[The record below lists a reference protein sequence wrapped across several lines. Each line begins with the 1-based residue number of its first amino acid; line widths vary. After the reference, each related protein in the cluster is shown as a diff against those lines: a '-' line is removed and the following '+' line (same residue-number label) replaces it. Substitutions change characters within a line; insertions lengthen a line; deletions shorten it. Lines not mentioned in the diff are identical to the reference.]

1 MRSGRAGT
9 LLAVAAAVLLIVWQL
24 HEASKSH
31 ALFGDFRAFYCAA
44 SALTHGASPYAASAL
59 YPCESAPMPW
69 GLYSAANGVAV
80 PAPLPGYAVVAFV
93 PFALLPYQ
101 GACIAWLLTLLACTA
116 LAVWALSAL
125 VDRPLAGTAA
135 ALVPGI
141 AIVVVPFGEL
151 GCVVLAA
158 VLCMG
163 LAVRAHAWGWAAVA
177 GSAAMLLPQIGLPA
191 MLSAC
196 IFVSPMR
203 IQVLASVAVLA
214 LLDVAGSAGAALTYL
229 FKFLPEHARAE
240 IPSSVQYGATWMLH
254 AAHASDAA
262 ALATGTV
269 SYAVMFVLGV
279 SASKAVSARLRDD
292 ACFAVIP
299 PAFVVIGGTF
309 VHYAHIM
316 VAIPAALLLATR
328 KNVPFGAAFCAAA
341 LLLVVPWLWALSQPL
356 FIVLFAAVCAACA
369 LTMFD
374 LPPRTALRAALASAL
389 LCAGI
394 LITGAHFG
402 AGRADANLTAHRP
415 AALNSWGRYI
425 ASARSA
431 TGPAWWIAKLPTWT
445 GLLLLGAA
453 CGGMAANRRRA
464 EGHSSAAIGATH

>member
-44 SALTHGASPYAASAL
+44 SALTHGASPYASSAL

-101 GACIAWLLTLLACTA
+101 DACIAWMLTLLACTA
-116 LAVWALSAL
+116 VAVWALSAL
-125 VDRPLAGTAA
+125 LDRPVAA
-135 ALVPGI
+135 AIPALVPGI

-151 GCVVLAA
+151 GCIVLAA
-158 VLCMG
+158 LLCMG
-163 LAVRAHAWGWAAVA
+163 LALRARAWGWAAVA
-177 GSAAMLLPQIGLPA
+177 GSVAMLLPQIGVPA
-191 MLSAC
+191 MLAAC
-196 IFVSPMR
+196 IFVPPMR
-203 IQVLASVAVLA
+203 IRVLVSLAVLA
-214 LLDVAGSAGAALTYL
+214 ALDVAGSSGAAMSYL
-229 FKFLPEHARAE
+229 VTFLPEHARAE
-240 IPSSVQYGATWMLH
+240 IPSAVQYGATWMLH
-254 AAHASDAA
+254 AAHGSDTA
-262 ALATGTV
+262 ALAAGTV
-269 SYAVMFVLGV
+269 SYAVMFVAGV
-279 SASKAVSARLRDD
+279 SASKAVSERLRDD
-292 ACFAVIP
+292 ACFALIP
-299 PAFVVIGGTF
+299 PAFAMIGGTF

-328 KNVPFGAAFCAAA
+328 KNVPFAAAFCAAA

-356 FIVLFAAVCAACA
+356 FIVVFAAVCAACA
-369 LTMFD
+369 LTLLD

-389 LCAGI
+389 LCASI
-394 LITGAHFG
+394 VIAGAHFG
-402 AGRADANLTAHRP
+402 AGRADANVTAR
-415 AALNSWGRYI
+415 LNSWGRYI

-431 TGPAWWIAKLPTWT
+431 TGPAWWIAKGPTWI
-445 GLLLLGAA
+445 GLLLLAVGCA
-453 CGGMAANRRRA
+453 GMAANRKRV